1 MTTALQVAP
10 NWYPDPSGR
19 AQARYWDGRMWTAHV
34 VRDGV
39 AALDPLDVVQQPREP
54 APFTHGVTPTVP
66 GPTVGHD
73 TPALQE
79 MAAAQL
85 SPPPAPSPART
96 TEPRISTLGAIG
108 IVVGAVLVFGVGI
121 YLFRQGVFTVKAS
134 SSNASS
140 SVTLD
145 QPDYRVSVPNQW
157 LERTAAGSLFDAVYS
172 VPDREI
178 LNVAVV
184 DFADPSLADAA
195 ARDEH
200 LAIASDMVADGIG
213 ANPVLVNRTTVKTD
227 GKTLHVA
234 TYDLTDASGIVTR
247 VREYLVVG
255 SDRAVIVT
263 AYGTPK
269 AIDRHDDAVVDMAKT
284 ARFTSA

>member
-1 MTTALQVAP
+1 V
-10 NWYPDPSGR
+10 NPDPDARCDRDRRRRGPRLRRRHLPLPPGR
-19 AQARYWDGRMWTAHV
+19 V
-34 VRDGV
+34 
-39 AALDPLDVVQQPREP
+39 
-54 APFTHGVTPTVP
+54 HG
-66 GPTVGHD
+66 
-73 TPALQE
+73 
-79 MAAAQL
+79 
-85 SPPPAPSPART
+85 
-96 TEPRISTLGAIG
+96 
-108 IVVGAVLVFGVGI
+108 
-121 YLFRQGVFTVKAS
+121 QGVVLERQHFRH
-134 SSNASS
+134 
-140 SVTLD
+140 LD

-247 VREYLVVG
+247 VREYLVAG

-269 AIDRHDDAVVDMAKT
+269 AIDRHDDAVIDMAKT